1 MQEKETI
8 YIVDN
13 DPKRMRDLFQELSED
28 VNNVIVFNDII
39 IWKHM
44 ICFWLMRHV
53 WWMGIE

>member
-39 IWKHM
+39 I
-44 ICFWLMRHV
+44 
-53 WWMGIE
+53 